1 MTRLYITI
9 TPDIRALYVRSGPD
23 RPSGDK
29 IEMDELYKVVGRFN
43 EKFPK
48 ESVEISTLIEGSE
61 IEKKPSESTS
71 HHELSEIELMRLR
84 ADERRYQ
91 RSIEN
96 LSSLKSKA
104 KEKSEVKSMSESIAF
119 ASHFVLAFA
128 SAFLL
133 GYYLGEYVFDFQ
145 KDEYKYMV
153 GGACSF
159 LTLILESVLFI
170 IRDQKQNRAP
180 VRKQSLVTSKRE

>member
-1 MTRLYITI
+1 MTRLYINV
-9 TPDIRALYVRSGPD
+9 TPDIRALYVRSGPE

-29 IEMDELYKVVGRFN
+29 MELDELYRVVGRFN
-43 EKFPK
+43 EKFPN
-48 ESVEISTLIEGSE
+48 ELVEISNLIEGSE
-61 IEKKPSESTS
+61 FEKKPSESS
-71 HHELSEIELMRLR
+71 SRELSEIELMRLR
-84 ADERRYQ
+84 AEERRYQ

-96 LSSLKSKA
+96 LPSLKSKS

-133 GYYLGEYVFDFQ
+133 GYYMGEYVFDFQ

-180 VRKQSLVTSKRE
+180 SRKQNIVTSKRE